1 MGNDTPLKERIR
13 RGDIVIGVSAPMTVT
28 KSELEDIL
36 GKDDY
41 GFVMTDSQHSPFS
54 EHQMVDFCNM
64 ADEVG
69 IPVHLRIDHPRH
81 VYLLGNLADLGP
93 AMLEVPLV
101 EDAATVRE
109 AIEWFYFPPVGR
121 RSFVGGNRWG
131 AELGKRHEHVRRVVE
146 QQRGAGHPDRDAP
159 RHREHQGPRR
169 AGSRHLL
176 MGAVRPRV
184 GSQNAPPSSLQ
195 DRR

>member
-13 RGDIVIGVSAPMTVT
+13 RGDVVIGVSTPMTAT
-28 KSELEDIL
+28 KSQLEDIL

-81 VYLLGNLADLGP
+81 AYLLGNIADLGSRDVGDP
-93 AMLEVPLV
+93 A
-101 EDAATVRE
+101 R
-109 AIEWFYFPPVGR
+109 GR
-121 RSFVGGNRWG
+121 SRHRPRS
-131 AELGKRHEHVRRVVE
+131 HRVVLL
-146 QQRGAGHPDRDAP
+146 P
-159 RHREHQGPRR
+159 PRR
-169 AGSRHLL
+169 TPQLCRG
-176 MGAVRPRV
+176 
-184 GSQNAPPSSLQ
+184 
-195 DRR
+195 